1 MTGQRE
7 GLVGDIFN
15 KVKDLLTDDEPK
27 DPKKQEDPPLET
39 QCCGKPPVQPVVG
52 GQLITEGEFQHELD
66 CPNHPDNLAKQEVAS

>member
-27 DPKKQEDPPLET
+27 DPKTPPQEDPPLET
-39 QCCGKPPVQPVVG
+39 QCCGQPP
-52 GQLITEGEFQHELD
+52 GQTLIAWEHKAD
-66 CPNHPDNLAKQEVAS
+66 CPNHPDNLTPAEKVS

>member
-39 QCCGKPPVQPVVG
+39 QCCGKPPGQP
-52 GQLITEGEFQHELD
+52 LLGEFEHDAD
-66 CPNHPDNLAKQEVAS
+66 CPNHPDNLAKREVAS